1 MSKPHKKLAAWQK
14 SMAPVE
20 KLYKLTATF
29 PREEIYGL
37 TAQIRRA
44 AVSVPSNIA
53 EGAAGRSPVHFRNY
67 LLVAIGSLNEI
78 ATQLE
83 IAWRIGY
90 LNADKFATAEAL
102 VDECLAI
109 TYGLR
114 RSLAER

>member
-1 MSKPHKKLAAWQK
+1 MRKPHKKLAAWQK
-14 SMAPVE
+14 SMELIE
-20 KLYKLTATF
+20 KLYELTNTF

-44 AVSVPSNIA
+44 GVSVPSNIA

-83 IAWRIGY
+83 IAYRIGY
-90 LNADKFATAEAL
+90 LNVVKFTNAEAL

-114 RSLAER
+114 RSIR

>member
-1 MSKPHKKLAAWQK
+1 MSKPHKKLVAWQK
-14 SMAPVE
+14 SMELVE
-20 KLYKLTATF
+20 RLYKLTSTF
-29 PREEIYGL
+29 PREEVYGL

-53 EGAAGRSPVHFRNY
+53 EGAAGRSAVHFRNY

-90 LNADKFATAEAL
+90 LKSGTFTAAEAL

-114 RSLAER
+114 RSIH

>member
-1 MSKPHKKLAAWQK
+1 MKPHKKLAAWQK
-14 SMAPVE
+14 SMVLVE

-37 TAQIRRA
+37 TALIRRA

-53 EGAAGRSPVHFRNY
+53 EGAAGRSPGHFRSY

-90 LNADKFATAEAL
+90 LNAAKFTEADAL

-114 RSLAER
+114 RSIRG